1 MKSFLLSPAALD
13 VIVEPWWY
21 LFTPAGAIL
30 SAILVAA
37 VVTVTVLLIRRF
49 FGKGRSN
56 DRKDDK

>member
-1 MKSFLLSPAALD
+1 MKHLLLSPAALD

-21 LFTPAGAIL
+21 IFTPAGAIL

-49 FGKGRSN
+49 FGKGRGN
-56 DRKDDK
+56 DRKNDK